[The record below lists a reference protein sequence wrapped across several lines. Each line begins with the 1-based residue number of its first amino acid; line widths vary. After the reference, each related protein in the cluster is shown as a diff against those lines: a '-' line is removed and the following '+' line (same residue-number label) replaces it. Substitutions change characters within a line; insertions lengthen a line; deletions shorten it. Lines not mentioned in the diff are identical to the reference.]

1 MIKYSH
7 FEKFSTI
14 EKTNTYCIKSK
25 TLEEIAKYTNLE
37 LTIRREENFKTRE
50 KYQYYGSLENYKYP
64 CEVLKKAFAM
74 PLHLY
79 YNFCSFSIRIISKDS
94 VK

>member
-7 FEKFSTI
+7 FERFSTI

-50 KYQYYGSLENYKYP
+50 KISVFRSLENYKYP
-64 CEVLKKAFAM
+64 CEVLKKS
-74 PLHLY
+74 
-79 YNFCSFSIRIISKDS
+79 FCHATTF
-94 VK
+94 VLQLLFP